1 MVTDLDLKIYYS
13 GNSYVAGRC
22 HRWDSNDYSIVIET
36 WLKKSDLLALQNNIR
51 PGAVK
56 EFKRVIFSPKY
67 YDASWQ
73 GKNTLKIR
81 PLQGTSLYKQRGS
94 EKIGY
99 VKNISSSPIQGP
111 NGFLNCKIE
120 MNISGSSI

>member
-1 MVTDLDLKIYYS
+1 MGVDLDLNIYYS
-13 GNSYVAGRC
+13 GNSYVSGRC
-22 HRWDSNDYSIVIET
+22 HRWDCSDYGIVIET

-99 VKNISSSPIQGP
+99 VKNISSTPIAGTS
-111 NGFLNCKIE
+111 GWLNCKIE